1 MKSNYCVKEFVGTR
15 NSWVSGDIQY
25 SDYDEQMKLCVL
37 LGLIDEPQKSTPFLP
52 LDRRRTPLPCL
63 EFT

>member
-1 MKSNYCVKEFVGTR
+1 MKSNYCVKEFLGTR

-37 LGLIDEPQKSTPFLP
+37 LGLIDEPQKSTPFLVSEA
-52 LDRRRTPLPCL
+52 T
-63 EFT
+63 